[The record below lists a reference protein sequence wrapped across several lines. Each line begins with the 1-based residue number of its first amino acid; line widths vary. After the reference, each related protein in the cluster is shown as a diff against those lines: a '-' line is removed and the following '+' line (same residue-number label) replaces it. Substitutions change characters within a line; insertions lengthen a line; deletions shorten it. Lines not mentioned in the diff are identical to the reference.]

1 MQLSIRRSQRD
12 SGVFGNKVTFAL
24 DAQIRPTAEE
34 RALIKRYK
42 LGKEIVYASEEARRH
57 DAAKQNAAAR
67 GGLGGLAQAVV
78 SAGMAAAS
86 LQCTI
91 DSLTAGQ
98 HIECPS
104 LPELLSAE
112 DAIVQACTNAKSF
125 LDAATAF
132 DGTELV
138 MDF

>member
-12 SGVFGNKVTFAL
+12 GGVFGNKVVFAL
-24 DAQIRPTAEE
+24 DARIRTTAEE
-34 RALIKRYK
+34 QALIKRYK
-42 LGKEIVYASEEARRH
+42 LGKEVVYASEEARRH
-57 DAAKQNAAAR
+57 DAARQNAAAR
-67 GGLGGLAQAVV
+67 GGLGGLAQAAM
-78 SAGMAAAS
+78 SAGMTALS
-86 LQCTI
+86 LRCTI
-91 DSLTAGQ
+91 DSLAAGQ
-98 HIECPS
+98 HIECQN
-104 LPELLSAE
+104 LPELLAAE

>member
-12 SGVFGNKVTFAL
+12 GGVFGSKVIFAL
-24 DAQIRPTAEE
+24 DARIHPTAEE
-34 RALIKRYK
+34 QALIKRYK

-67 GGLGGLAQAVV
+67 GGLGGLAKAAM
-78 SAGMAAAS
+78 SAGMTALS
-86 LQCTI
+86 LRCTI
-91 DSLTAGQ
+91 DSLAAGQ
-98 HIECPS
+98 HIECQN
-104 LPELLSAE
+104 LPELLAAE
-112 DAIVQACTNAKSF
+112 EAIIEACTNAKSF

>member
-12 SGVFGNKVTFAL
+12 GGMFGNKVVFAL
-24 DAQIRPTAEE
+24 DARIRTTAEE
-34 RALIKRYK
+34 QALIKRYK

-57 DAAKQNAAAR
+57 DAAKVNAASR

-78 SAGMAAAS
+78 SAGMTALS

-91 DSLTAGQ
+91 DSLAAGQ
-98 HIECPS
+98 HIECAN

-112 DAIVQACTNAKSF
+112 EAIIQACTNAKSF
-125 LDAATAF
+125 LEAATAF

>member
-12 SGVFGNKVTFAL
+12 SGVFGNKVAFAL
-24 DAQIRPTAEE
+24 DARIRTTAEE
-34 RALIKRYK
+34 QALIKRYK
-42 LGKEIVYASEEARRH
+42 LGKEVVYASQEARKH

-98 HIECPS
+98 HIERQS
-104 LPELLSAE
+104 LTELLAAE